1 MIKKILNVFK
11 NVVKFL
17 ILWFMVFCTILT
29 VLSAVQYL
37 LVKYDNTPDDIGTQ
51 TVYHVEVKEITI

>member
-1 MIKKILNVFK
+1 MIRKILNVLK
-11 NVVKFL
+11 NVVKCL

-37 LVKYDNTPDDIGTQ
+37 LVKYDNTPDDIGIQ
-51 TVYHVEVKEITI
+51 TVYHVEVKEITA